1 MKVTDAS
8 EVAMKSNTKTRIDV
22 IEIPKRV
29 SGIANRSLFALLV
42 TGALLSVSPPC
53 DAQTGATPPSE
64 SIELDI
70 ALVVD
75 ACVQNAMDDYD
86 IPGLAVAVVMDG
98 EIAYE
103 RGYGVK
109 HRQRGGAVD
118 EHTLFRHA
126 SVGKMILA
134 AAVLRL
140 VDEGRID
147 LDDPVTEYVPE
158 LQFAPGRWSADQI
171 KVRHLIA
178 NTSAVP
184 SFRDLFDDT
193 LSQWAATLTDVPLLA
208 RPGAMF
214 NYSNSNFALAGLV
227 VERAS
232 GMSLYDYVEA
242 ELYRLAGMH
251 DATMYAAQAVAS
263 GNYSYGHADDGTVYA
278 PDDYVDRVNGFMSA
292 HDLAL
297 WARLMMA
304 GGGDV
309 LSASSCGAAQQ
320 PQVSM
325 YHEAGRPTSIGGGSY
340 GFGLFIDQYPSAT
353 VIGHSG
359 GIPGWV
365 AHVYWVRSERF
376 ALAMLANSWPNAFNG
391 LWDAVECISEAA
403 VGVTMPDTS
412 EPSDL
417 STWPPYAG
425 TYNAVFED
433 GFEFQVV
440 VALDDDQLYMTAPKL
455 SDPTETITRAL
466 ENLHDSTFRYRPD
479 PESWWDVTF
488 LPAGG
493 DTAPARWIRNLRFV
507 GQKAVAPRQV
517 ARRRQP

>member
-1 MKVTDAS
+1 
-8 EVAMKSNTKTRIDV
+8 MKSAANNHVACGAVYFSCTEEWSISRAIVLTVTITWYCLLVVQPGAAQSADPPSLIDV
-22 IEIPKRV
+22 
-29 SGIANRSLFALLV
+29 
-42 TGALLSVSPPC
+42 
-53 DAQTGATPPSE
+53 E
-64 SIELDI
+64 SDL
-70 ALVVD
+70 APVVD
-75 ACVQNAMDDYD
+75 ACMQTAMEYFD

-103 RGYGVK
+103 RGYGIK
-109 HRQRGGAVD
+109 HRQQGGAVD
-118 EHTLFRHA
+118 EHTLFRHG
-126 SVGKMILA
+126 SVGKMFTA

-171 KVRHLIA
+171 EVRHLIA
-178 NTSAVP
+178 NTAAVP
-184 SFRDLFDDT
+184 SYRTLFDGS
-193 LSQWAATLTDVPLLA
+193 LSEWAATLVDVPLLA
-208 RPGAMF
+208 MPGAMF

-232 GMSLYDYVEA
+232 GMSFNDYAEA
-242 ELYRLAGMH
+242 ELYRPAGMH
-251 DATMYAAQAVAS
+251 DATQLPAQAVAS

-278 PDDYVDRVNGFMSA
+278 PDDYVEMVDGFVSA

-325 YHEAGRPTSIGGGSY
+325 HHEAGRPTSIGGGSY

-376 ALAMLANSWPNAFNG
+376 ALAMLANSWPNAFNS

-412 EPSDL
+412 EPSDPA
-417 STWPPYAG
+417 TWPLYAG
-425 TYNAVFED
+425 TYYAVFED
-433 GFEFQVV
+433 GFTFDVV
-440 VALDDDQLYMTAPKL
+440 IEMEDDTLYMTAPNP

-466 ENLHDSTFRYRPD
+466 ENLHDSTFRFRPD
-479 PESWWDVTF
+479 PENWWDVTF
-488 LPAGG
+488 LPIGG
-493 DTAPARWIRNLRFV
+493 NTTPVRWIRNIRFV
-507 GQKAVAPRQV
+507 GRKAIAPRQV
-517 ARRRQP
+517 ASRRQQ